1 MQVPTLCLSRA
12 AVGFG
17 EGVAPSAVN
26 DIVVKSVPPNERA
39 RSISTIFGGL
49 HIGSILGLLLA
60 PPLINTFGW
69 EAVFYVFGVAGLLWV
84 VAFKALVGTDSPE
97 WTAMRSTLRSSEAA
111 TGVATTVPFRAFL
124 RNGPTRALMFTHFCN
139 NWFHYTMLAWLP
151 TYVTQTLQLG
161 IAEASTVSLFPS
173 IAGVAVSSV
182 AGQAADRL
190 IEGGMPVRRVRQL
203 AQSTAFLAPAACLV
217 GAGTLQVPP
226 SFPPFP
232 NFPLTTPLPFLPAVL
247 PFLVP

>member
-1 MQVPTLCLSRA
+1 MPTLCVARA

-26 DIVVKSVPPNERA
+26 DLVVKAVPPNERA

-60 PPLINTFGW
+60 PPLINSLGW
-69 EAVFYVFGVAGLLWV
+69 EAVFYVFGVLGLVWV
-84 VAFKALVGTDSPE
+84 AVFQALLGTDSPE
-97 WTAMRSTLRSSEAA
+97 WAAMRSALRSEEAA
-111 TGVATTVPFRAFL
+111 TGVASTVPYRAFL
-124 RNGPTRALMFTHFCN
+124 RNPPTRALMFTHFCN

-151 TYVTQTLQLG
+151 TYVTQTLHLG

-203 AQSTAFLAPAACLV
+203 AQSTAFLGPAACLF
-217 GAGTLQVPP
+217 GAGALEVR
-226 SFPPFP
+226 
-232 NFPLTTPLPFLPAVL
+232 TPVL
-247 PFLVP
+247 CVLCLLCTKD